1 MSYKEL
7 KNREKAEASAIIR
20 KRVSDARKRQLAR
33 LSPYGLVSN
42 SQMNHSLLMRICQLT
57 SEAERLMEQ
66 AFNQKKLSA
75 RSYDRLIK
83 VAQTIA
89 DLADSD
95 KIDAVH
101 IGEAIQLRGDLQL
114 NVE

>member
-1 MSYKEL
+1 
-7 KNREKAEASAIIR
+7 
-20 KRVSDARKRQLAR
+20 
-33 LSPYGLVSN
+33 
-42 SQMNHSLLMRICQLT
+42 
-57 SEAERLMEQ
+57 MEQ

-89 DLADSD
+89 DLAGSD